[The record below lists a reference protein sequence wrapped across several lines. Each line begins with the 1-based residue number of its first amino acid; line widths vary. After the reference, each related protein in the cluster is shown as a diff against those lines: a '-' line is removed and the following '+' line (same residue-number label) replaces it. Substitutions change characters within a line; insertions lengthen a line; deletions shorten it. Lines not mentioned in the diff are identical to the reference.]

1 MFRCVVSSPPQTGW
15 YQQWNPIE
23 RRLIRMGWKR
33 PKIVEVWTL
42 KAKKPHTRPKGCW
55 NVFFFLEKKGAEDA
69 NSSLRICSWGRF
81 LCVFFFRVKIL
92 ESDGMFSLYCQEAVG
107 RIVANM
113 YVLSF
118 AFIVNKQSNNF
129 TISNIF
135 YVRTNPL
142 CSFLSNETIFSCPFT
157 ALVNLPIKV
166 LMFYQCLPFKPSK
179 LSKLNNRTIYGEW
192 ARVLSFFLGLILLGM
207 GVLLLQPGCI
217 QIFDFLL
224 PARRGRVV
232 SMLTVQGVPY
242 TTPQKGI
249 WVPFRGWLQCGV
261 LVHSFEPHGS
271 VEIHIVHLCS
281 CRWLFYS
288 SQWVQGGMMV
298 IITLYMHSICE
309 LVRWKLHKGWG
320 LQWLTQ
326 HWHHWDSSGIN
337 IDSMRGQRCFSIEL
351 CHTDGFK
358 DVTLIKHKIACIV
371 TEPEKMLRPPKGQDC
386 PISPFIFQKSKMTCQ
401 DGCL

>member
-1 MFRCVVSSPPQTGW
+1 MPTVHFGSVVEGVFCV
-15 YQQWNPIE
+15 
-23 RRLIRMGWKR
+23 
-33 PKIVEVWTL
+33 
-42 KAKKPHTRPKGCW
+42 
-55 NVFFFLEKKGAEDA
+55 
-69 NSSLRICSWGRF
+69 
-81 LCVFFFRVKIL
+81 VFFFRVKIL

-113 YVLSF
+113 HVLSF

-135 YVRTNPL
+135 YVRTNPI

-249 WVPFRGWLQCGV
+249 WAPFRGWLPCGV

-271 VEIHIVHLCS
+271 VEIHIIHLCS
-281 CRWLFYS
+281 CRWFFYS
-288 SQWVQGGMMV
+288 SQWVQ
-298 IITLYMHSICE
+298 
-309 LVRWKLHKGWG
+309 
-320 LQWLTQ
+320 
-326 HWHHWDSSGIN
+326 
-337 IDSMRGQRCFSIEL
+337 
-351 CHTDGFK
+351 
-358 DVTLIKHKIACIV
+358 
-371 TEPEKMLRPPKGQDC
+371 
-386 PISPFIFQKSKMTCQ
+386 
-401 DGCL
+401 

>member
-1 MFRCVVSSPPQTGW
+1 
-15 YQQWNPIE
+15 
-23 RRLIRMGWKR
+23 
-33 PKIVEVWTL
+33 
-42 KAKKPHTRPKGCW
+42 
-55 NVFFFLEKKGAEDA
+55 
-69 NSSLRICSWGRF
+69 
-81 LCVFFFRVKIL
+81 
-92 ESDGMFSLYCQEAVG
+92 MFSLYCQEAVG

-249 WVPFRGWLQCGV
+249 WAPFRGWLPCGV

-271 VEIHIVHLCS
+271 VEIHIIHLCS
-281 CRWLFYS
+281 CRWLLFY
-288 SQWVQGGMMV
+288 QVNG
-298 IITLYMHSICE
+298 
-309 LVRWKLHKGWG
+309 
-320 LQWLTQ
+320 
-326 HWHHWDSSGIN
+326 
-337 IDSMRGQRCFSIEL
+337 
-351 CHTDGFK
+351 
-358 DVTLIKHKIACIV
+358 
-371 TEPEKMLRPPKGQDC
+371 
-386 PISPFIFQKSKMTCQ
+386 SKEEWW
-401 DGCL
+401 

>member
-1 MFRCVVSSPPQTGW
+1 MPTVHFGSVVEGVFCVV
-15 YQQWNPIE
+15 
-23 RRLIRMGWKR
+23 
-33 PKIVEVWTL
+33 
-42 KAKKPHTRPKGCW
+42 
-55 NVFFFLEKKGAEDA
+55 FL
-69 NSSLRICSWGRF
+69 
-81 LCVFFFRVKIL
+81 FFRVKIL
-92 ESDGMFSLYCQEAVG
+92 ETVTGCSPCIAMKLLEGLLPTCMFFRLLSLSISSQTTSQFQTYS
-107 RIVANM
+107 M
-113 YVLSF
+113 YVRIH
-118 AFIVNKQSNNF
+118 FI
-129 TISNIF
+129 
-135 YVRTNPL
+135 

-249 WVPFRGWLQCGV
+249 WAPFRGWLPCGV

-271 VEIHIVHLCS
+271 VEIHIIHLCS

-309 LVRWKLHKGWG
+309 LVRWTLHKGW
-320 LQWLTQ
+320 
-326 HWHHWDSSGIN
+326 
-337 IDSMRGQRCFSIEL
+337 EL
-351 CHTDGFK
+351 
-358 DVTLIKHKIACIV
+358 
-371 TEPEKMLRPPKGQDC
+371 
-386 PISPFIFQKSKMTCQ
+386 
-401 DGCL
+401 